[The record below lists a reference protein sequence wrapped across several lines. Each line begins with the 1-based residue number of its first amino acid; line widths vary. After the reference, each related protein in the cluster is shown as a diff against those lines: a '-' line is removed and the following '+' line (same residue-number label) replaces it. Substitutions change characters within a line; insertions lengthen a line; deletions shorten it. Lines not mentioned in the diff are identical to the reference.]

1 MGCKV
6 NVLLAVW
13 TVVSFLTVSCETE
26 KPVTEIVD
34 FENLSLDASGV
45 WNGSDGTGGFRSGNL
60 FFPNNFNPDF
70 QAWSGF
76 AYTNHKDTVTGDYTN
91 QYSSIAGT
99 GAEGSSKYGVFYYMG
114 VPDTIKFAVPG
125 KITGFSVCNSTYAY
139 KAMKYGSPFNKK
151 FGGETGDDPDWF
163 KVTLTGINELGNVT
177 GYVDIYLADFRFP
190 DRKNDYIANVWT
202 SLDLSELGFLKA
214 LKIEMSSSDSGEWGI
229 NTPAYFCVD
238 NIKSVLSII
247 PE

>member
-6 NVLLAVW
+6 KVLLTVW
-13 TVVSFLTVSCETE
+13 TVISFLTVSCETE

-34 FENLSLDASGV
+34 FENLPLDVSGV

-76 AYTNHKDTVTGDYTN
+76 SYTNHKDTVTGDYTN

-114 VPDTIKFAVPG
+114 VPDTIKFTVPG
-125 KITGFSVCNSTYAY
+125 KITGFAVCNSTYAY

-163 KVTLTGINELGNVT
+163 KVTLTGINEQGIVA
-177 GYVDIYLADFRFP
+177 GYVDIYLADFRFT
-190 DRKNDYIANVWT
+190 DRKNDYIANAWT
-202 SLDLSELGFLKA
+202 SVDLSELGFLKA